1 MLGCHTIL
9 LSGGGVG
16 YVRMSTYLSRCGFLS
31 LDVSAGGALVG
42 TAPASSVASLRG
54 KKVMYPISTIAS
66 PALPSGSCCPPL
78 NAPLLAILNWAS
90 ILAGKEVEEPGIDD
104 VRVMSV
110 LIFNSGL
117 GDSDFFMNSFCL
129 TL

>member
-1 MLGCHTIL
+1 MLGYHTIL

-16 YVRMSTYLSRCGFLS
+16 YVRMSCCLSRTGVLS
-31 LDVSAGGALVG
+31 FDVSAGGALVG

-78 NAPLLAILNWAS
+78 NVPLLAMENYAS
-90 ILAGKEVEEPGIDD
+90 ILAGKEVEESGKDE